1 MKYKKAFGKKHV
13 PTKKENNMTGSEI
26 LLIAIQAFGGVALF
40 IYGMTMLGSG
50 LEKISGGKMEK
61 ILSSLTSNVFKSV
74 CLGAVVT
81 AAVQSSGATT
91 VIIVGM
97 VNAGILKLSS
107 AIGVIMGAN
116 IGTTVTGQ
124 ILRLAGIESGG
135 DTNIFIQLLNPRY
148 LAPIISIIG
157 LIIFMLSKND
167 VKKSLGETLIG
178 LGILFTGMLSMSDSV
193 QPLSELKEFQQLFA
207 TLSNPVLG
215 VIAGAV
221 VTALLQSSSA
231 SVGILQAISQ
241 SGALKN
247 SAAFPIIMGQNI
259 GTCVTS
265 IISAAGASKNAKRAA
280 VVHLYFNVIGTV
292 AFLAIVYTIKATLGF
307 PFWDEPINMGGIANF
322 HTFFNVVVT
331 ICFLP
336 FTKLLEKLACLTI
349 RDKAEGEVNADGT
362 EEITIKALDERL
374 LKSPSLAIQQ
384 AHNTVVTMGRLALQ
398 NFTEMRKLFGNDFNE
413 KTVSRL
419 KSNETSIDRME
430 DRLNAYLVKLN
441 DCGLTD
447 YENRRVTELLHLT
460 SEFERIGDYAM
471 NLIEN
476 AEKLNELEVSFS
488 ESALKELG
496 VISDAVE
503 EIVGMAVDAVKNN
516 SVPIAKKIEPLE
528 ETVDYLNEILKA
540 RHIERLKEGKCV
552 VESGVNFL
560 DLLVNLERISDHC
573 SNIAVYVMGAQKS
586 SSILNRHEYIQAQ
599 HENSSTEY
607 IALTEQYMT
616 KYSV

>member
-1 MKYKKAFGKKHV
+1 
-13 PTKKENNMTGSEI
+13 MTGSEI

-61 ILSSLTSNVFKSV
+61 ILSGLTSNVLKSV
-74 CLGAVVT
+74 LLGAVVT

-124 ILRLAGIESGG
+124 ILRLAGIES
-135 DTNIFIQLLNPRY
+135 DNANIFLQLMNPRY

-167 VKKSLGETLIG
+167 VKKSFGETLIG

-193 QPLSELKEFQQLFA
+193 QPLSELKEFQDLFA

-231 SVGILQAISQ
+231 AVGILQAISQ

-265 IISAAGASKNAKRAA
+265 LISAAGASKNAKRAA

-292 AFLAIVYTIKATLGF
+292 VFLAAVYAIKAAVGF
-307 PFWDEPINMGGIANF
+307 PFWDEPIGMGGIANF
-322 HTFFNVVVT
+322 HTFFNIVVT
-331 ICFLP
+331 VCFLP
-336 FTKLLEKLACLTI
+336 FTKFLEKLACFTI
-349 RDKAEGEVNADGT
+349 RDKAEGDVNPDGT
-362 EEITIKALDERL
+362 EEITVKALDERL

-398 NFTEMRKLFGNDFNE
+398 NFTEMRKLFGDGFSE

-419 KSNETSIDRME
+419 KANENGIDRME

-441 DCGLTD
+441 ECGLTD

-476 AEKLNELEVSFS
+476 AEKLHDLEVSFS
-488 ESALKELG
+488 QNALKELE
-496 VISDAVE
+496 VISDAVQ
-503 EIVGMAVDAVKNN
+503 EIIGMAVDTVKNN
-516 SVPIAKKIEPLE
+516 DVSLAKKIEPLE

-540 RHIERLKEGKCV
+540 RHIERLKGGECV

-573 SNIAVYVMGAQKS
+573 SNIAVYVMSAQKS
-586 SSILNRHEYIQAQ
+586 RAVLNRHEYIQSQ
-599 HENSSTEY
+599 HENSSAEY
-607 IALTEQYMT
+607 LALTEQYMT
-616 KYSV
+616 KYNV